1 MLAGELTHTEPYH
14 NVHPRMEQAFR
25 FFEDCLA
32 QGVRPGRYTIDGDDI
47 YAVVFQ
53 YVPQEK
59 EDPRYETH
67 DRYLDI
73 QCIAQGS
80 EFQYYIPR
88 RELVPST
95 PYDEVKDVTFYPF
108 CGGSKLHL
116 KAGDFAVYFPSDGH
130 LPAMPDECAENC
142 IRIVVKIKC

>member
-14 NVHPRMEQAFR
+14 SVHPRMEQAFR
-25 FFEDCLA
+25 FLEDCLA

-80 EFQYYIPR
+80 
-88 RELVPST
+88 
-95 PYDEVKDVTFYPF
+95 
-108 CGGSKLHL
+108 GGSKLHL